1 MEPGMTLN
9 LNHQYPRHDE
19 LERLLSE
26 KHAAKLLGISP
37 RTLRNWRVIGGG
49 PQYVKVSARCIR
61 YRRADIL
68 SWIEARER
76 RHTSQPDPL

>member
-1 MEPGMTLN
+1 MSLP
-9 LNHQYPRHDE
+9 LNHPLPRHDE
-19 LERLLSE
+19 LERLLPE
-26 KHAAKLLGISP
+26 KQATRLIGVSP

-76 RHTSQPDPL
+76 RNTSQPDKIE

>member
-1 MEPGMTLN
+1 MNLP
-9 LNHQYPRHDE
+9 LNHPLPRHDS
-19 LERLLSE
+19 LETLLPE
-26 KHAAKLLGISP
+26 KHAAKLMGVSP

-68 SWIEARER
+68 AWIESRER
-76 RHTSQPDPL
+76 RHTSQADRV